1 MDNILITPLFNWI
14 ILPMLIFF
22 ARIIDVSMGTIRIM
36 FIARGKRGFASI
48 LGFVE
53 VLIWLLAIRQVFNN
67 LNNFVCYLAYGG
79 GFATGSY
86 VGMWIE
92 NKLAIGMQIVRI
104 ITNRNANQLI
114 KKLRYKGYGVTSV
127 EGTGNNGD
135 VHIIFTVIKRRD
147 LAEIRSIIKKFNNKT
162 FYSVEDVRMAADG
175 IFPSNNFKSMNR
187 VNRLLRFDKKK

>member
-1 MDNILITPLFNWI
+1 M
-14 ILPMLIFF
+14 
-22 ARIIDVSMGTIRIM
+22 
-36 FIARGKRGFASI
+36 
-48 LGFVE
+48 
-53 VLIWLLAIRQVFNN
+53 
-67 LNNFVCYLAYGG
+67 
-79 GFATGSY
+79 
-86 VGMWIE
+86 
-92 NKLAIGMQIVRI
+92 
-104 ITNRNANQLI
+104 
-114 KKLRYKGYGVTSV
+114 